1 MKTVNFPL
9 LIVCIIVPLLAGGVS
24 GFITADSIT
33 GWYINLQK
41 PFFNPPNYIFGPVWT
56 LLYTLMGIS
65 LYLVLNS
72 ANKKDRNDALVIFSV
87 QLFLNFFWS
96 IFFFYFER
104 PDLALVIIVEMLLSI
119 SYMIFVFKKTKPLA
133 GYLQIPYLLWVS
145 FATLLNASIWWLNR

>member
-9 LIVCIIVPLLAGGVS
+9 LIVCITVPLLAGGVS
-24 GFITADSIT
+24 GFITADAIT
-33 GWYINLQK
+33 GWYLNLQK
-41 PFFNPPNYIFGPVWT
+41 PSFNPPNYVFGPVWT

-104 PDLALVIIVEMLLSI
+104 PDLALVVIAALLLSI
-119 SYMIFVFKKTKPLA
+119 SYMIFVFKNSRPIA